1 MLANS
6 ETQDVPRPQPS
17 PAQAAVVLV
26 DDDTLFLKTFG
37 ANLERAGY
45 QVSAYSDPSAVMAAL
60 SGEGQRDAY
69 ILDWH
74 MPRMDGLELLNR
86 LRGAGIEAPIM
97 FLTSLNQPLFEEMA
111 LEHGAVEFVEKTR
124 SPSVIIKRLE
134 LIITGARLRER
145 PRLPPADVLEIGP
158 LSLRQETKRAR
169 WQDKEVPLS
178 LGEFEVVALL
188 ATKPGHDVSYREIY
202 NTVQT
207 EGFIA
212 GQGSE
217 GYRTNVRALIKRIRR
232 KFTDVDPGFNALENY
247 PGFGYR
253 WRVNA

>member
-1 MLANS
+1 MLDTTDA
-6 ETQDVPRPQPS
+6 TPH
-17 PAQAAVVLV
+17 AVILV

-45 QVSAYSDPSAVMAAL
+45 RVTAFDDPAAAL
-60 SGEGQRDAY
+60 QANSRGDAY
-69 ILDWH
+69 VLDWH

-86 LRGAGIEAPIM
+86 LRGAGVTAPIM

-124 SPSVIIKRLE
+124 SPAVIIKRLE
-134 LIITGARLRER
+134 LVIAGARHRER
-145 PRLPPADVLEIGP
+145 PAPAADAIDVGRLTLKTEA
-158 LSLRQETKRAR
+158 KRAH
-169 WQDKEVPLS
+169 WQGREVALS

-188 ATKPGHDVSYREIY
+188 ASKAGIDVSYREIY

-212 GQGSE
+212 GQGAE

-232 KFTDVDPGFNALENY
+232 KFADVDPGFAALENY

-253 WRVNA
+253 WRRDA

>member
-1 MLANS
+1 MLDTADAY
-6 ETQDVPRPQPS
+6 T
-17 PAQAAVVLV
+17 PAVILV
-26 DDDTLFLKTFG
+26 DDDALFLKTFG

-45 QVSAYSDPSAVMAAL
+45 RVTAFNDPAVVL
-60 SGEGQRDAY
+60 QSGSQGDAY
-69 ILDWH
+69 VLDWH

-86 LRGAGIEAPIM
+86 LRGAGVTAPIM

-124 SPSVIIKRLE
+124 SPAVIIKRLE
-134 LIITGARLRER
+134 LVITGARHKQR
-145 PRLPPADVLEIGP
+145 PAPAADTIDLGRLALKVEAKRAHWQGREIG
-158 LSLRQETKRAR
+158 
-169 WQDKEVPLS
+169 LS

-188 ATKPGHDVSYREIY
+188 ASKAGVDVSYREIY

-212 GQGSE
+212 GQGAE

-232 KFTDVDPGFNALENY
+232 KFTEVDPGFAALENY

-253 WRVNA
+253 WRADA

>member
-1 MLANS
+1 MLDTA
-6 ETQDVPRPQPS
+6 DAPPP
-17 PAQAAVVLV
+17 AVVLV

-37 ANLERAGY
+37 ANLERTGY
-45 QVSAYSDPSAVMAAL
+45 RVTAFDDPAAAL
-60 SGEGQRDAY
+60 QSNTRGDAY
-69 ILDWH
+69 VLDWH

-86 LRGAGIEAPIM
+86 LRGAGVTAPIM

-124 SPSVIIKRLE
+124 SPAVIIRRLE
-134 LIITGARLRER
+134 LVIAGARLRER
-145 PRLPPADVLEIGP
+145 PAPVTDTIDVGRLALKTK
-158 LSLRQETKRAR
+158 TKRAH
-169 WQDKEVPLS
+169 WQGREIGLS

-188 ATKPGHDVSYREIY
+188 ASKTGTDVSYREIY
-202 NTVQT
+202 NTVQA

-212 GQGSE
+212 GQGAE

-232 KFTDVDPGFNALENY
+232 KFTEVDPAFAALENY

-253 WRVNA
+253 WRHDAP

>member
-1 MLANS
+1 MLDTTDQN
-6 ETQDVPRPQPS
+6 P
-17 PAQAAVVLV
+17 PAVILV

-45 QVSAYSDPSAVMAAL
+45 KVNAFSDPATAL
-60 SGEGQRDAY
+60 QSVQQSHEHSDAY

-86 LRGAGIEAPIM
+86 LREAGVTAPIM

-111 LEHGAVEFVEKTR
+111 LEHGAVEFVKKTR
-124 SPSVIIKRLE
+124 SPAVIIKRLE
-134 LIITGARLRER
+134 LVITGARLKER
-145 PRLPPADVLEIGP
+145 PARVADTIDLGR
-158 LSLRQETKRAR
+158 LSLKPEAKRAH
-169 WQDKEVPLS
+169 WQGREVPLS

-188 ATKPGHDVSYREIY
+188 AAKAGIDVSYREIY
-202 NTVQT
+202 NTVQA

-212 GQGSE
+212 GQGAE

-232 KFTDVDPGFNALENY
+232 KFTEADPAFAALENY

-253 WRVNA
+253 WRGNA

>member
-1 MLANS
+1 
-6 ETQDVPRPQPS
+6 
-17 PAQAAVVLV
+17 
-26 DDDTLFLKTFG
+26 
-37 ANLERAGY
+37 
-45 QVSAYSDPSAVMAAL
+45 
-60 SGEGQRDAY
+60 
-69 ILDWH
+69 
-74 MPRMDGLELLNR
+74 
-86 LRGAGIEAPIM
+86 
-97 FLTSLNQPLFEEMA
+97 MA

>member
-1 MLANS
+1 MLDTADANI
-6 ETQDVPRPQPS
+6 
-17 PAQAAVVLV
+17 PAVILV
-26 DDDTLFLKTFG
+26 DDDALFLKTFG

-45 QVSAYSDPSAVMAAL
+45 RVNAFNDPSVVL
-60 SGEGQRDAY
+60 QSNSHGDAY

-86 LRGAGIEAPIM
+86 LRGAGVTAPIM

-124 SPSVIIKRLE
+124 SPAVIIKRLE
-134 LIITGARLRER
+134 LVITGARHKHR
-145 PRLPPADVLEIGP
+145 PAPVTDTIDVGRLALKPEA
-158 LSLRQETKRAR
+158 KRAHWDGR
-169 WQDKEVPLS
+169 EVGLS

-188 ATKPGHDVSYREIY
+188 AAKAGIDVSYREIY
-202 NTVQT
+202 NTVQA

-212 GQGSE
+212 GQGAE

-232 KFTDVDPGFNALENY
+232 KFTEVDPAFAALENY

-253 WRVNA
+253 WRGNA

>member
-1 MLANS
+1 MLDSA
-6 ETQDVPRPQPS
+6 ETNPP
-17 PAQAAVVLV
+17 AVVLV

-45 QVSAYSDPSAVMAAL
+45 RISTFSDPTVAVQAAQNDA
-60 SGEGQRDAY
+60 STDAAIDAY
-69 ILDWH
+69 VLDWH

-86 LRGAGIEAPIM
+86 LRAAGITAPIM

-124 SPSVIIKRLE
+124 SPAVIIKRLE
-134 LIITGARLRER
+134 LVIAGARLRDR
-145 PRLPPADVLEIGP
+145 PVPAANTIDIGQ
-158 LSLRQETKRAR
+158 LALKTDAKRAH
-169 WQDKEVPLS
+169 WQGREVPLS

-188 ATKPGHDVSYREIY
+188 AGKPGVDVSYREIY

-207 EGFIA
+207 EGFVA
-212 GQGSE
+212 GQGAE

-232 KFTDVDPGFNALENY
+232 KFTETDPAFAALENY

-253 WRVNA
+253 WRANA

>member
-1 MLANS
+1 MLDS
-6 ETQDVPRPQPS
+6 TDGTPP
-17 PAQAAVVLV
+17 AVVLV

-45 QVSAYSDPSAVMAAL
+45 RISTFSDPTVAVQAAHKDTPT
-60 SGEGQRDAY
+60 DAY
-69 ILDWH
+69 VLDWH

-86 LRGAGIEAPIM
+86 LRAAGITAPIM

-124 SPSVIIKRLE
+124 SPAVIIKRLE
-134 LIITGARLRER
+134 LVIAGARLRDR
-145 PRLPPADVLEIGP
+145 PAPAANTIDIGQ
-158 LSLRQETKRAR
+158 LALKTEAKRAH
-169 WQDKEVPLS
+169 WQGREVPLS

-188 ATKPGHDVSYREIY
+188 AGKPGVDVSYREIY

-207 EGFIA
+207 EGFVA
-212 GQGSE
+212 GQGAE

-232 KFTDVDPGFNALENY
+232 KFTEADPAFAALENY

-253 WRVNA
+253 WRANA

>member
-74 MPRMDGLELLNR
+74 MPRMDGLELISIAR
-86 LRGAGIEAPIM
+86 RE
-97 FLTSLNQPLFEEMA
+97 QPSTVRVLM
-111 LEHGAVEFVEKTR
+111 
-124 SPSVIIKRLE
+124 
-134 LIITGARLRER
+134 TG
-145 PRLPPADVLEIGP
+145 
-158 LSLRQETKRAR
+158 Q
-169 WQDKEVPLS
+169 
-178 LGEFEVVALL
+178 
-188 ATKPGHDVSYREIY
+188 
-202 NTVQT
+202 
-207 EGFIA
+207 
-212 GQGSE
+212 
-217 GYRTNVRALIKRIRR
+217 
-232 KFTDVDPGFNALENY
+232 NALETAIEAINRGEVFRY
-247 PGFGYR
+247 VHKPFEGAKFRSVITDALTRHRELAVALAERHEALRRERYLESIELTHPGICAIDRDVDGYYI
-253 WRVNA
+253 VPEVCNAVASRLLGFDGRTA

>member
-1 MLANS
+1 MLDTAD
-6 ETQDVPRPQPS
+6 TAP
-17 PAQAAVVLV
+17 PAIVLV

-45 QVSAYSDPSAVMAAL
+45 RVSAFDDPAAAL
-60 SGEGQRDAY
+60 QSERRGDAY

-86 LRGAGIEAPIM
+86 LRGAGVTAPIM

-124 SPSVIIKRLE
+124 SPAVIIKRLE
-134 LIITGARLRER
+134 LVITGARLRQR
-145 PRLPPADVLEIGP
+145 PDPVTDTIDVGRLALKTEA
-158 LSLRQETKRAR
+158 KRAHWEGR
-169 WQDKEVPLS
+169 EVGLS

-188 ATKPGHDVSYREIY
+188 ASKAGIDVSYREIY

-212 GQGSE
+212 GQGAE

-232 KFTDVDPGFNALENY
+232 KFTEVDPAFAALENY

-253 WRVNA
+253 WRVDAQ